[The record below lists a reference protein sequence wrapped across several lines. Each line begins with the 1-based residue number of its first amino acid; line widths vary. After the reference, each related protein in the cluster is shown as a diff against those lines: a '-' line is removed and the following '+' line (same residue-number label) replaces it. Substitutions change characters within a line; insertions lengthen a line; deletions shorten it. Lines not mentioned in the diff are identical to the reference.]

1 MVINVCNSS
10 TQEAR
15 QEDCPEFKASLGK
28 MQPSYLTPPAKKP
41 PCTEE
46 IVDARIFFIELG
58 NNGFFLQY
66 FYLLEILN
74 IQVNVCSHILCPSII
89 LSRGK

>member
-28 MQPSYLTPPAKKP
+28 MQPSYLTPLQKKP

-46 IVDARIFFIELG
+46 IVDAG
-58 NNGFFLQY
+58 YFL
-66 FYLLEILN
+66 
-74 IQVNVCSHILCPSII
+74 
-89 LSRGK
+89 